1 MKTSKK
7 SVVLSSVQYII
18 IFIGFALSYMF
29 TYPQYDVLLFTRDFK
44 GDIVSVLR
52 EALFY
57 GNGRFLGNVFGF
69 YFSHHFT
76 AAIFFTAFFLTLI
89 VFLANKLFFNDNP
102 KAIFPIGTVIA
113 FPAIMQ

>member
-57 GNGRFLGNVFGF
+57 GNGTSFYRSNFFHGFFPDINCFSCQQAVF
-69 YFSHHFT
+69 
-76 AAIFFTAFFLTLI
+76 
-89 VFLANKLFFNDNP
+89 
-102 KAIFPIGTVIA
+102 
-113 FPAIMQ
+113 QR

>member
-76 AAIFFTAFFLTLI
+76 AAIFLR
-89 VFLANKLFFNDNP
+89 LFF
-102 KAIFPIGTVIA
+102 
-113 FPAIMQ
+113 